1 MPTTEP
7 KLNGSLEIRK
17 AASDERLE
25 VFAVVER
32 AYLAELAWGLLSTER
47 IKELKDVILKGME
60 GKDLEVLV
68 IEDGRR
74 IVGASVILPDAGS
87 PRQLVSGVCMLEEYR
102 CRGSATGLLWRSL
115 KLLAEKE
122 LVTASV
128 VTRSN
133 LPACKFLYPKFDSRR
148 ERIEELPVLKQFA

>member
-1 MPTTEP
+1 MPSVEP

-17 AASDERLE
+17 ATADERLE
-25 VFAVVER
+25 VFTVVER
-32 AYLAELAWGLLSTER
+32 SYLAELAWGLLSSDR
-47 IKELKDVILKGME
+47 IRELKDVIIKGME

-68 IEDGRR
+68 LEDGKR
-74 IVGASVILPDAGS
+74 IVGASVILPDAS
-87 PRQLVSGVCMLEEYR
+87 AARQLVSGICVLEEYR

-115 KLLAEKE
+115 KLLADKD
-122 LVTASV
+122 LGTASV

-133 LPACKFLYPKFDSRR
+133 LPACKFLYPKFGSSR